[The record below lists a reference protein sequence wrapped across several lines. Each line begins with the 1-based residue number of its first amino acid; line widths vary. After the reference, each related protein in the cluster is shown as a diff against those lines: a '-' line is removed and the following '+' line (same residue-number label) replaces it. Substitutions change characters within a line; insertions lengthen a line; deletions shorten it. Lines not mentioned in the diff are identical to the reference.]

1 MKFVT
6 GAFSQQEVERPQ
18 KRQWTAEDE
27 STEEEES
34 EKEQESDDGE
44 GSGDV
49 MELGAD
55 TNSPQTKYPLLLSL
69 GIDTDLGVSEN
80 FTRVKT
86 LFGELFAL

>member
-1 MKFVT
+1 M
-6 GAFSQQEVERPQ
+6 
-18 KRQWTAEDE
+18 D
-27 STEEEES
+27 
-34 EKEQESDDGE
+34 
-44 GSGDV
+44 
-49 MELGAD
+49 LGTD